1 MIVPY
6 RDNNLQI
13 SRIGTD
19 KRSSGKFEC
28 GFWGTEASIRGERHC
43 ISAVAFMVAEGVD
56 LNHSGVLITRKLLIF
71 HTARDARNA

>member
-6 RDNNLQI
+6 RDNNRQI

-28 GFWGTEASIRGERHC
+28 GFWGTEASIKRRTPLH
-43 ISAVAFMVAEGVD
+43 IVAFMVAGVD
-56 LNHSGVLITRKLLIF
+56 LLPSLALIPRNLLIL
-71 HTARDARNA
+71 R